1 MKNFIKLSIITVF
14 GLLFLCSSNSYTQN
28 WFPSDTSWITDH
40 NYPSP
45 APHYPYN
52 LLDNDTITFGVVN
65 AHPDTTGF
73 IGYFEFEF
81 EQYKNIDFI
90 KLTLMN
96 ATLTNGIMMRIYY
109 FDNNTQEYELVYQ
122 EGFVWFTGIEN
133 RILDIDNI
141 IAKKWRYEI
150 TFNDDK
156 GSFRTYDITF
166 SELVSPPTIIIDPEN
181 QLVCKNDNALFIV
194 ECSGV
199 ELSYQWYKDDI
210 IINGATDSEL
220 EIHNVTFDNEG
231 LYNCIVTNIYGTDT
245 SDYAELDINE
255 VNTET
260 IYGPNIVSTNEIVIY
275 NVDYSNGSTYEW
287 DVDKGVT
294 IANNND
300 SIIVQWGNTVCTGYV
315 KVIETSIDGCIG
327 DPVVMWVGVGT
338 VGVDELKEVNI
349 KVYPNPVVDLVNIE
363 KDGLNTLYLY
373 SIDGKFLIEKQFENK
388 NILNISNLPK
398 GVYIYRIG
406 NNIGKIIK

>member
-1 MKNFIKLSIITVF
+1 MKKLFKLSIITIF

-40 NYPSP
+40 NYTHPTYPPS
-45 APHYPYN
+45 N
-52 LLDNDTITFGVVN
+52 IFDNDNDTISYGKCSGMN
-65 AHPDTTGF
+65 NDTSYV
-73 IGYFEFEF
+73 YFEFDE
-81 EQYKNIDFI
+81 YKNIDHFKYI
-90 KLTLMN
+90 VWRHSCIWINMYYYDNYYEQYQK
-96 ATLTNGIMMRIYY
+96 IYSAY
-109 FDNNTQEYELVYQ
+109 FNS
-122 EGFVWFTGIEN
+122 I
-133 RILDIDNI
+133 DIFDTVIVDINV
-141 IAKKWRYEI
+141 IAKKWKYEI
-150 TFNDDK
+150 LFVDNYPLPSHLK
-156 GSFRTYDITF
+156 TYDITF
-166 SELVSPPTIIIDPEN
+166 SELISPPVIIIDPEN
-181 QLVCKNDNALFIV
+181 QFICKNNNALFTV

-220 EIHNVTFDNEG
+220 EINNVTFDDEG
-231 LYNCIVTNIYGTDT
+231 LYNCIITNMYGTDT
-245 SDYAELDINE
+245 SEYAELDINE
-255 VNTET
+255 VNTGN
-260 IYGPNIVSTNEIVIY
+260 IYGSNIVSPNEIVIY
-275 NVDYSNGSTYEW
+275 NIDYSNGSTYEW
-287 DVDKGVT
+287 NVDKGV
-294 IANNND
+294 ILANNND
-300 SIIVQWGNTVCTGYV
+300 SIIVQWGNTICTGYV